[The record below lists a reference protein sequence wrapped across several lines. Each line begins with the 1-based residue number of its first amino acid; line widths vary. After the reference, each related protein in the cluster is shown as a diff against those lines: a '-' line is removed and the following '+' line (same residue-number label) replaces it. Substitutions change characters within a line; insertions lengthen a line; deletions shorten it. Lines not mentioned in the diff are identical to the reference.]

1 MKDTT
6 MQAKLPVTV
15 SDSPVLKLVRKSS
28 PPEKG
33 TYRLVFELKKNV
45 QAELFKLSPTPG
57 GQYGHR
63 LVIDLPHG
71 KKTATAAAKP
81 SKPATT

>member
-1 MKDTT
+1 MVDMKDTT

-57 GQYGHR
+57 GQIWASFG
-63 LVIDLPHG
+63 D
-71 KKTATAAAKP
+71 
-81 SKPATT
+81 